1 MDHSQFAT
9 DSSRKLSRK
18 AGLRPRRR
26 VEASVEFVRV
36 LHDFLSANRTAIAD
50 RARAK
55 IRARGVPSAT
65 EEELEAI
72 PRFLD
77 QLVDAMRLSQPSS
90 PAMAASA
97 AKRGRELLN
106 RGFTVD
112 QVVHDYGDLCEA
124 VTELARDANAPISA
138 AEFHLLSRAFHQAV
152 GQAVSEYTRGR
163 ERSLA
168 DEGTASLEDLSHEL
182 RNALGAAAL
191 SFEVIKMGSVGLRGS
206 TAALHDRSL
215 RRAIALVESSVAQ
228 VRLDSGVR
236 ASERVSVHQ
245 FIEEVEV
252 GAFIEA
258 SARGLTLAVTPVE
271 PGVEV
276 KVDRPLLAAA
286 VGNLLQ
292 NAFKFTR
299 PHSQVS
305 LKTSSTSD
313 RVLIE
318 VEDECGGLP
327 AGEPAELFRRFA
339 QRGRDRTGM
348 GLGLSI
354 CRRSIEGD
362 GGEVRVRD
370 MPGIGCVFVIDLPRH
385 QPSP

>member
-1 MDHSQFAT
+1 M
-9 DSSRKLSRK
+9 
-18 AGLRPRRR
+18 
-26 VEASVEFVRV
+26 
-36 LHDFLSANRTAIAD
+36 LHEFLSANRVAVVD
-50 RARAK
+50 RTRAK
-55 IRARGVPSAT
+55 IRARAAPSTT
-65 EEELEAI
+65 EAEIKADI
-72 PRFLD
+72 PLFFD
-77 QLVDAMRLSQPSS
+77 QLVDALRLSQPSS
-90 PAMAASA
+90 PAMAGGA
-97 AKRGRELLN
+97 AERGRELLN
-106 RGFTVD
+106 RGFTVA
-112 QVVHDYGDLCEA
+112 QVVHDYLDLCDA
-124 VTELARDANAPISA
+124 VTELTRDANVPISA
-138 AEFHLLSRAFHQAV
+138 ADFHVFNRCFHEAI
-152 GQAVSEYTRGR
+152 GQAVNEYTRGR
-163 ERSLA
+163 ERSIA
-168 DEGTASLEDLSHEL
+168 DEETARLGDLSHEL
-182 RNALGAAAL
+182 RDALGAAAL
-191 SFEVIKMGSVGLRGS
+191 SFEVIKTGSVGLRGS

-215 RRAIALVESSVAQ
+215 RRAIALVNSSVAQ

-236 ASERVSVHQ
+236 TPERISVHQ

-276 KVDRPLLAAA
+276 TVDRPLLAAA

-299 PHSQVS
+299 PNSQVS

-327 AGEPAELFRRFA
+327 AGEPADLFRRFA
-339 QRGRDRTGM
+339 LRGRDRTGM

-354 CRRSIEGD
+354 CRKSIEGD

>member
-1 MDHSQFAT
+1 MIMTLPH
-9 DSSRKLSRK
+9 
-18 AGLRPRRR
+18 R
-26 VEASVEFVRV
+26 V
-36 LHDFLSANRTAIAD
+36 
-50 RARAK
+50 
-55 IRARGVPSAT
+55 
-65 EEELEAI
+65 
-72 PRFLD
+72 
-77 QLVDAMRLSQPSS
+77 
-90 PAMAASA
+90 AAC
-97 AKRGRELLN
+97 L
-106 RGFTVD
+106 
-112 QVVHDYGDLCEA
+112 
-124 VTELARDANAPISA
+124 
-138 AEFHLLSRAFHQAV
+138 
-152 GQAVSEYTRGR
+152 
-163 ERSLA
+163 
-168 DEGTASLEDLSHEL
+168 
-182 RNALGAAAL
+182 AAL
-191 SFEVIKMGSVGLRGS
+191 
-206 TAALHDRSL
+206 
-215 RRAIALVESSVAQ
+215 LV
-228 VRLDSGVR
+228 
-236 ASERVSVHQ
+236 
-245 FIEEVEV
+245 
-252 GAFIEA
+252 
-258 SARGLTLAVTPVE
+258 LTLAVTPVE

>member
-1 MDHSQFAT
+1 
-9 DSSRKLSRK
+9 
-18 AGLRPRRR
+18 
-26 VEASVEFVRV
+26 
-36 LHDFLSANRTAIAD
+36 
-50 RARAK
+50 
-55 IRARGVPSAT
+55 
-65 EEELEAI
+65 
-72 PRFLD
+72 
-77 QLVDAMRLSQPSS
+77 
-90 PAMAASA
+90 
-97 AKRGRELLN
+97 
-106 RGFTVD
+106 
-112 QVVHDYGDLCEA
+112 
-124 VTELARDANAPISA
+124 
-138 AEFHLLSRAFHQAV
+138 
-152 GQAVSEYTRGR
+152 
-163 ERSLA
+163 
-168 DEGTASLEDLSHEL
+168 
-182 RNALGAAAL
+182 
-191 SFEVIKMGSVGLRGS
+191 
-206 TAALHDRSL
+206 
-215 RRAIALVESSVAQ
+215 

>member
-1 MDHSQFAT
+1 
-9 DSSRKLSRK
+9 
-18 AGLRPRRR
+18 
-26 VEASVEFVRV
+26 V
-36 LHDFLSANRTAIAD
+36 LFLVFHEFLSANRAAIAE
-50 RARAK
+50 RTWAK
-55 IRARGVPSAT
+55 IRARQAPPAT
-65 EEELEAI
+65 EDESKAGIAL
-72 PRFLD
+72 FFD
-77 QLVDAMRLSQPSS
+77 QLVDTLRLLQPSS
-90 PAMAASA
+90 PAMAQGAVE
-97 AKRGRELLN
+97 RGRELLN
-106 RGFTVD
+106 RGFTVA
-112 QVVHDYGDLCEA
+112 QVVHDYGDLCAA
-124 VTELARDANAPISA
+124 VTELARDANVPISA
-138 AEFHLLSRAFHQAV
+138 AEFHLFNRCFHEAV
-152 GQAVSEYTRGR
+152 GQAVNEHTRGR
-163 ERSLA
+163 ERSIA
-168 DEGTASLEDLSHEL
+168 DEGTARLGDLSHEL

-206 TAALHDRSL
+206 TSALHDRSL
-215 RRAIALVESSVAQ
+215 RRAIALVDSSVAR

-236 ASERVSVHQ
+236 AEECVSVHQ
-245 FIEEVEV
+245 FIEEVEI

-271 PGVEV
+271 PGIEV
-276 KVDRPLLAAA
+276 RVDRPLLAAA

-305 LKTSSTSD
+305 LKTSSTRD

-327 AGEPAELFRRFA
+327 AGEPADLFRRFA

-354 CRRSIEGD
+354 CRKSVEGN

-370 MPGIGCVFVIDLPRH
+370 MPGMGCVFVIDLPRH
-385 QPSP
+385 QPGP

>member
-1 MDHSQFAT
+1 
-9 DSSRKLSRK
+9 
-18 AGLRPRRR
+18 
-26 VEASVEFVRV
+26 V
-36 LHDFLSANRTAIAD
+36 LHAFLSANRIAIVE
-50 RARAK
+50 RVQAK
-55 IRARGVPSAT
+55 IRAREASVAT
-65 EEELEAI
+65 LEELEGGI
-72 PRFLD
+72 LPFLD
-77 QLVDAMRLSQPSS
+77 QLIDTLRPSQPSS
-90 PAMAASA
+90 PAMTESA
-97 AKRGRELLN
+97 AARDRELLN
-106 RGFTVD
+106 RGFKVAQIVD
-112 QVVHDYGDLCEA
+112 GYGDLCDA
-124 VTELARDANAPISA
+124 ITELARDANLPVSA
-138 AEFHLLSRAFHQAV
+138 SDFHVFNRCFHEAIGRAV
-152 GQAVSEYTRGR
+152 KEYTCGR
-163 ERSLA
+163 ERSTA
-168 DEGTASLEDLSHEL
+168 DEVAARFEDLSHEL

-191 SFEVIKMGSVGLRGS
+191 SFEVIKKGSVGLRGS

-215 RRAIALVESSVAQ
+215 RRAIALVNSSVAQ

-236 ASERVSVHQ
+236 APERVSVHQ

-258 SARGLTLAVTPVE
+258 SARGLILAVTPVE

-299 PHSQVS
+299 PNSQVS
-305 LKTSSTSD
+305 LKTSSTSE

-327 AGEPAELFRRFA
+327 AGESADLFRRFA
-339 QRGRDRTGM
+339 QRGRDRTGL
-348 GLGLSI
+348 GIGLSI
-354 CRRSIEGD
+354 CRKSVERD

-385 QPSP
+385 QPAP

>member
-1 MDHSQFAT
+1 VFH
-9 DSSRKLSRK
+9 
-18 AGLRPRRR
+18 
-26 VEASVEFVRV
+26 EF
-36 LHDFLSANRTAIAD
+36 LFANRIAIVE
-50 RARAK
+50 RTWAK
-55 IRARGVPSAT
+55 LRARGAPSA
-65 EEELEAI
+65 EDELKGDI
-72 PRFLD
+72 PLFLD
-77 QLVDAMRLSQPSS
+77 QLIDTLRPSQPSS
-90 PAMAASA
+90 PAIAESA
-97 AKRGRELLN
+97 AERGRELLS
-106 RGFTVD
+106 RGFTVA

-124 VTELARDANAPISA
+124 VTELARDTNVPITASD
-138 AEFHLLSRAFHQAV
+138 FHLFNRCFHEAI
-152 GQAVSEYTRGR
+152 GRAVSEYTRSR
-163 ERSLA
+163 EGSIT
-168 DEGTASLEDLSHEL
+168 DEGAARLEDLSHEL
-182 RNALGAAAL
+182 RNALGAAAI
-191 SFEVIKMGSVGLRGS
+191 SFEVIKRGNVGLRGS

-215 RRAIALVESSVAQ
+215 RRAIALVDSSVAQ

-236 ASERVSVHQ
+236 APERVSVHQ

-305 LKTSSTSD
+305 LKTSSTRD

-327 AGEPAELFRRFA
+327 AGESADLFRRFA
-339 QRGRDRTGM
+339 QRGRDRTGL
-348 GLGLSI
+348 GIGLSI
-354 CRRSIEGD
+354 CRKSVERD
-362 GGEVRVRD
+362 GGKVRVRD
-370 MPGIGCVFVIDLPRH
+370 MPGIGCVFVIELPRH
-385 QPSP
+385 QPVP

>member
-1 MDHSQFAT
+1 M
-9 DSSRKLSRK
+9 
-18 AGLRPRRR
+18 
-26 VEASVEFVRV
+26 
-36 LHDFLSANRTAIAD
+36 LHEFLSANRTAIAD
-50 RARAK
+50 RTRAK
-55 IRARGVPSAT
+55 IRARAPLSAT
-65 EEELEAI
+65 EGEFTAGISL
-72 PRFLD
+72 FFD
-77 QLVDAMRLSQPSS
+77 QLVDTLRVSQPPS
-90 PAMAASA
+90 PAMAQSA
-97 AKRGRELLN
+97 AERGRDLLN
-106 RGFTVD
+106 RGFTVA

-124 VTELARDANAPISA
+124 VTELASEANVLISA
-138 AEFHLLSRAFHQAV
+138 TDFHLFNRCFHEAV
-152 GQAVSEYTRGR
+152 GQAVKEHTRGR
-163 ERSLA
+163 EQSIA
-168 DEGTASLEDLSHEL
+168 DEGTARLGDLSHEL
-182 RNALGAAAL
+182 RNALGAAAI

-215 RRAIALVESSVAQ
+215 RRALALVNSSVAQ

-236 ASERVSVHQ
+236 APERVSVHQ

-305 LKTSSTSD
+305 LKTSSTWD

-327 AGEPAELFRRFA
+327 AGESADLFRRFA

-354 CRRSIEGD
+354 CRKSVEGD

-370 MPGIGCVFVIDLPRH
+370 MPGLGCVFVIDLPRH
-385 QPSP
+385 QPAP

>member
-1 MDHSQFAT
+1 
-9 DSSRKLSRK
+9 
-18 AGLRPRRR
+18 
-26 VEASVEFVRV
+26 V
-36 LHDFLSANRTAIAD
+36 LHELLAANRIAVID
-50 RARAK
+50 RTRAK
-55 IRARGVPSAT
+55 IRARASPSTIEA
-65 EEELEAI
+65 ELEAGI
-72 PRFLD
+72 ALFLD
-77 QLVDAMRLSQPSS
+77 QLVDALRLSQPSS
-90 PAMAASA
+90 PAMAESA
-97 AKRGRELLN
+97 AERGRDLFG
-106 RGFTVD
+106 RGFTVT
-112 QVVHDYGDLCEA
+112 QVVDDYGDLCEA
-124 VTELARDANAPISA
+124 VTELARDANEPISA
-138 AEFHLLSRAFHQAV
+138 ADFHVFNRCFREAV
-152 GQAVSEYTRGR
+152 GQAVNEYTRCR
-163 ERSLA
+163 ERSIA
-168 DEGTASLEDLSHEL
+168 DEETARLGDLSHEL
-182 RNALGAAAL
+182 RNALSAAAL

-215 RRAIALVESSVAQ
+215 RRAIALVNSSVAQ
-228 VRLDSGVR
+228 VRLDSGLR
-236 ASERVSVHQ
+236 APERVSVRQ

-258 SARGLTLAVTPVE
+258 SARGLILAVTPVE

-327 AGEPAELFRRFA
+327 DGEPADLFRRFA

-354 CRRSIEGD
+354 CRKSVESD
-362 GGEVRVRD
+362 GGEVRVRN

-385 QPSP
+385 QPAP